1 MAVSERAQE
10 VIDSYTHLKEA
21 TARVDVMFK
30 GGYHQ
35 RPKHPQGPKAGRF
48 KCPECTSTLRTKQG
62 RNSHLVQAHGY
73 VGKKAPPVQDYIAL
87 RQAPMRSLP
96 GSGYPKPLQPEAPRE
111 YISPSM
117 LIADVTI
124 KSCPRCG
131 GDMAYSYDQYGADVH
146 CLQCGHRI

>member
-10 VIDSYTHLKEA
+10 VIDSYTRLKE
-21 TARVDVMFK
+21 TTPPVARD
-30 GGYHQ
+30 GYHQ
-35 RPKHPQGPKAGRF
+35 RPKDSRVQGPKAGRF

-62 RNSHLVQAHGY
+62 RNSHLVQVHA
-73 VGKKAPPVQDYIAL
+73 VWEKAPPAPYYAAL
-87 RQAPMRSLP
+87 RQEPMRSLP

-131 GDMAYSYDQYGADVH
+131 GDIVYGYDQYGPDVH
-146 CLQCGHRI
+146 CLQCGHRIV